1 MRAVYYCKHA
11 GHCRQPSVYEQ
22 IDGGDKR
29 SIYMPEMKMKKR
41 EKIIIVPHAP
51 LLNGK
56 TGHEVL
62 DLTLSPTLSPSHTFL
77 SHVSLSNHIKFSGS
91 QRKVDSASE
100 SDSERSSS
108 AAAPVDSPR
117 RTRCFVFRRTSDFLL
132 LLLFRQNAAANPA
145 CPTSFLRCRCGAST
159 VCRSPRRYAP
169 STVPPRRR
177 ALALQTQFPIVL
189 RF

>member
-1 MRAVYYCKHA
+1 
-11 GHCRQPSVYEQ
+11 
-22 IDGGDKR
+22 
-29 SIYMPEMKMKKR
+29 MPEMKMKKR

-117 RTRCFVFRRTSDFLL
+117 RTRCFVFRRTSDFLAKG
-132 LLLFRQNAAANPA
+132 NSDAAAAAAAAPLSSERGGESGLSHVVSPVSVWCQYGLPLAASICSVHGPA
-145 CPTSFLRCRCGAST
+145 ATA
-159 VCRSPRRYAP
+159 RSRAP
-169 STVPPRRR
+169 NAIPNCFEISSYGSICSSWQG
-177 ALALQTQFPIVL
+177 L
-189 RF
+189 